1 MTETGSTS
9 MNRLSQAVSPY
20 LLAHAHQSVEWYP
33 WGEEAFAE
41 AARRDVPVLI
51 SIGYRTC
58 HWCHVMSRESF
69 DDPATAELLNEHVVS
84 IKVDREEHLD
94 VDATYLAQAAA
105 FTRNLGW
112 PLTVFATPQGQAFY
126 AATYLPPAAREG
138 LPSFSDVIHAASKA
152 WKNNR
157 SEVLESS
164 SALVEALAAANATLH
179 DTSHPVVTPE
189 DLSAVVGQLRQTEDP
204 EHGGFGRAPKFP
216 LAPVLN
222 FLWGRGS
229 LGDED
234 ASALAQRV
242 LKQYTESD
250 LWDLVEGGFF
260 RYSTQ
265 ADFSDPH
272 YERMLYDN
280 AGLLMAYSRQR
291 MPDVAGKIV
300 GFLSSQLGVGEG
312 LGTALASGQDSEST
326 IEGVSSEG
334 GYYRRDAEA
343 RALLEPP
350 ALDDK
355 IVTGWNGQ
363 ALEALAH
370 AHRAGVEGEPG
381 LLGARIATW
390 LLDHHVRADGSLIRV
405 SRNGI
410 HSDAPATLE
419 DYGSFALGL
428 LELGMAL
435 GRADFVARGGALVE
449 RARGEDTE
457 RADPVL
463 LSKGLVAHGRSSG
476 DISEGASPSG
486 RSSMALALLRWSHL
500 MSRVS
505 LREEALALVAPYIS
519 QALHQPLGLGGVL
532 RVLSE
537 YAAPVRELV
546 VVGKESELGDVART
560 WQPDGAVCLV
570 LTPAQGAE
578 FLAIGCDLVEGRLE
592 APEPTAYL
600 CERGV
605 CSLGVT
611 DAAVLSA
618 QLTQ

>member
-164 SALVEALAAANATLH
+164 SALVEALAAANDTLH

-291 MPDVAGKIV
+291 MPNVAGKIV

-312 LGTALASGQDSEST
+312 LGTAFASGQDSEST
-326 IEGVSSEG
+326 CLQRRRLLPSRRGGSSAVRTSRARRQNRDGLEWPSTRGAGPRSPGRSG
-334 GYYRRDAEA
+334 GR
-343 RALLEPP
+343 
-350 ALDDK
+350 
-355 IVTGWNGQ
+355 TG
-363 ALEALAH
+363 AFRCP
-370 AHRAGVEGEPG
+370 HRY
-381 LLGARIATW
+381 L
-390 LLDHHVRADGSLIRV
+390 
-405 SRNGI
+405 
-410 HSDAPATLE
+410 
-419 DYGSFALGL
+419 
-428 LELGMAL
+428 
-435 GRADFVARGGALVE
+435 VAR
-449 RARGEDTE
+449 
-457 RADPVL
+457 
-463 LSKGLVAHGRSSG
+463 SSC
-476 DISEGASPSG
+476 SSRWLTYPSVPQ
-486 RSSMALALLRWSHL
+486 RH
-500 MSRVS
+500 
-505 LREEALALVAPYIS
+505 P
-519 QALHQPLGLGGVL
+519 Q
-532 RVLSE
+532 
-537 YAAPVRELV
+537 
-546 VVGKESELGDVART
+546 
-560 WQPDGAVCLV
+560 
-570 LTPAQGAE
+570 
-578 FLAIGCDLVEGRLE
+578 
-592 APEPTAYL
+592 
-600 CERGV
+600 
-605 CSLGVT
+605 
-611 DAAVLSA
+611 
-618 QLTQ
+618 